1 MMESPLISE
10 ALMDN
15 VTLRKKLSS
24 YQTEGGYLKNVGDDV
39 LYELLVSWE
48 NWTGT
53 SKEFYRSL
61 GFTHAQMAG
70 LVGKAKRLK
79 REGYFGDADFKA
91 VRIDGSGP
99 SSGAEV
105 GSEGRPCAA
114 AELVWGGGKV
124 IRFNDVTTLIDFL
137 KKSA

>member
-1 MMESPLISE
+1 
-10 ALMDN
+10 MDN

-24 YQTEGGYLKNVGDDV
+24 YLTEGGYLKNVGDEV

-61 GFTHAQMAG
+61 GFTHKQMAG

-79 REGYFGDADFKA
+79 REGHFGDGDFKA
-91 VRIDGSGP
+91 VKIEGISGDDA
-99 SSGAEV
+99 SL
-105 GSEGRPCAA
+105 GRPCAA
-114 AELVWGGGKV
+114 AELVWGGGQV

>member
-1 MMESPLISE
+1 
-10 ALMDN
+10 MDI
-15 VTLRKKLSS
+15 VTLKKKLSS
-24 YQTEGGYLKNVGDDV
+24 YLTEGGYLKNVGDDV
-39 LYELLVSWE
+39 LFELLVSWE

-79 REGYFGDADFKA
+79 REGYFGEGDFKA
-91 VRIDGSGP
+91 VSVEGSASGGGDGSV
-99 SSGAEV
+99 S
-105 GSEGRPCAA
+105 RPCAA
-114 AELVWGGGKV
+114 AEIVWSGGQV
-124 IRFNDVTTLIDFL
+124 IRFSDVTTLIDFL

>member
-1 MMESPLISE
+1 ME
-10 ALMDN
+10 N

-24 YQTEGGYLKNVGDDV
+24 YLTEGGYLKNVGDDV
-39 LYELLVSWE
+39 LYELLLSWE

-61 GFTHAQMAG
+61 GFTHKQMAG

-79 REGYFGDADFKA
+79 REGHFGEGDFKA
-91 VRIDGSGP
+91 IKIEGIDTGGD
-99 SSGAEV
+99 GEAV
-105 GSEGRPCAA
+105 AGRPCAA
-114 AELVWGGGKV
+114 AELVWSGGQV
-124 IRFNDVTTLIDFL
+124 IRFSDVSILIDFL

>member
-1 MMESPLISE
+1 
-10 ALMDN
+10 MDN

-24 YQTEGGYLKNVGDDV
+24 YLTEGGYLKNVGDDV

-61 GFTHAQMAG
+61 GFSNNQMAG

-79 REGYFGDADFKA
+79 REGHFGEGDFKA
-91 VRIDGSGP
+91 IKIEGEEAAGDREAV
-99 SSGAEV
+99 A
-105 GSEGRPCAA
+105 GRPCAA
-114 AELVWGGGKV
+114 AELVWSGGQV
-124 IRFNDVTTLIDFL
+124 IRFSDVSTLIDFL

>member
-1 MMESPLISE
+1 
-10 ALMDN
+10 MDN

-24 YQTEGGYLKNVGDDV
+24 YLTEGGYLKNVGDEV

-79 REGYFGDADFKA
+79 REGYFGEGDFKA
-91 VRIDGSGP
+91 IKIDGTD
-99 SSGAEV
+99 AV
-105 GSEGRPCAA
+105 GGETSASRPCAA
-114 AELVWGGGKV
+114 AELVWGGGQV
-124 IRFNDVTTLIDFL
+124 IRFSDVTTLIDFL

>member
-1 MMESPLISE
+1 ME
-10 ALMDN
+10 N

-24 YQTEGGYLKNVGDDV
+24 YLTEGGYLKNVGDDV
-39 LYELLVSWE
+39 LYDLLVSWE

-61 GFTHAQMAG
+61 GFTHKQMAG

-79 REGYFGDADFKA
+79 REGHFGESDFKA
-91 VRIDGSGP
+91 IKIEGVDPGVDGAAVAS
-99 SSGAEV
+99 
-105 GSEGRPCAA
+105 RPCAA
-114 AELVWGGGKV
+114 AALVWSGGQV
-124 IRFNDVTTLIDFL
+124 MRFSDVSTLIDFL

>member
-1 MMESPLISE
+1 
-10 ALMDN
+10 MDN

-24 YQTEGGYLKNVGDDV
+24 YQTDGGYLKNVGDDV

-48 NWTGT
+48 NWPGT

-61 GFTHAQMAG
+61 GFTDKQMAG

-79 REGYFGDADFKA
+79 REGHFGDGDFKA
-91 VRIDGSGP
+91 IKI
-99 SSGAEV
+99 
-105 GSEGRPCAA
+105 EGVDSAGGDSVVDIRPCAA
-114 AELVWGGGKV
+114 AELIWSGGQV
-124 IRFNDVTTLIDFL
+124 IRFSDVSTLIDFL